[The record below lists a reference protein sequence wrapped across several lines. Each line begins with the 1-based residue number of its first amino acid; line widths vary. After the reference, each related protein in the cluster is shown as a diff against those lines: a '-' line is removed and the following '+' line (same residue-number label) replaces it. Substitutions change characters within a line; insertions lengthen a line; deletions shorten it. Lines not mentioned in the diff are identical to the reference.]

1 MKTSPKILGGL
12 NLVKHF
18 GFVGGGG
25 NKTRGGFT
33 LIELLVVIAI
43 IAILAGMLLPALA
56 KAKAKAKA
64 IHCTSNLKQ
73 VGLATILYSDD
84 NEDKVLPVLGPARP
98 YWFHIIAPYM
108 GDQRYAE
115 DPQAAYE
122 GSMKTIVCP
131 SVKERAKPQNQ
142 RGANFRNW
150 WFKWGGFGKS
160 RAEGSYTINSWMQW
174 PKGSYYEPGKG
185 RQPAHFADYYWGKYF
200 KASAEVPMYGD
211 GNWVDAWPQSNN
223 APPPNYSG
231 EHRQGESSMCRFFV
245 DRHNRGINIAYTDGH
260 VGRSS
265 LPELWIQ
272 LWHKGYEKNHDIQS
286 HPQWPR

>member
-1 MKTSPKILGGL
+1 MDYELAIFASNRHRRGMKSSC
-12 NLVKHF
+12 
-18 GFVGGGG
+18 
-25 NKTRGGFT
+25 KTQVGFT

-84 NEDKVLPVLGPARP
+84 NEDKVLPVLGPANP
-98 YWFHIIAPYM
+98 YWFHVIAPYM
-108 GDQRYAE
+108 GDNRYAD

-131 SVKERAKPQNQ
+131 SVKERAKPENQ

-150 WFKWGGFGKS
+150 WFLWGGFGKS
-160 RAEGSYTINSWMQW
+160 KAEGSYTINSWMQW
-174 PKGSYYEPGKG
+174 PKGSYYEPTTEAEWAK
-185 RQPAHFADYYWGKYF
+185 YWGKYF

-245 DRHNRGINIAYTDGH
+245 DRHNRAINIAYTDGH

-265 LPELWIQ
+265 LPDLWIQ
-272 LWHKGYEKNHDIQS
+272 LWHKGYEKKHDIQS